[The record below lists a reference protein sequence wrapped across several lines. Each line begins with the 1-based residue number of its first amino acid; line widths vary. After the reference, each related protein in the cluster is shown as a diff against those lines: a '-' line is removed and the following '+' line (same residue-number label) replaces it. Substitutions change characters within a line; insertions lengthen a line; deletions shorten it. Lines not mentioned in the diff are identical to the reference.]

1 MSNIL
6 YLLSCLTCMVIRS
19 TTGNS
24 GLGRNGIETGKQQV
38 ILLSEEIIETEEYI
52 R

>member
-1 MSNIL
+1 
-6 YLLSCLTCMVIRS
+6 MVIKS

-24 GLGRNGIETGKQQV
+24 DLGINGIKTGEKQV
-38 ILLSEEIIETEEYI
+38 ILLSEEIIETEEHI